1 MKKMTIAALA
11 ALMLAGALSAASDAA
26 SIMSLHSVAVVG
38 EGASPFPVPLVLSPD
53 TPSSDTTSL
62 GTQF

>member
-1 MKKMTIAALA
+1 MKKMIVAALA

-26 SIMSLHSVAVVG
+26 SILSLHSVAVVG
-38 EGASPFPVPLVLSPD
+38 EGPAPFPMPIVLSANAPTGD
-53 TPSSDTTSL
+53 STSV

>member
-1 MKKMTIAALA
+1 MKKISIAALA

-26 SIMSLHSVAVVG
+26 SIISSHSVVLVG
-38 EGASPFPVPLVLSPD
+38 EGSSPFPIPLTLSHE
-53 TPSSDTTSL
+53 TPNSDTTSL

>member
-1 MKKMTIAALA
+1 MKKIMIAALA

-26 SIMSLHSVAVVG
+26 SILSSQSVAVVG
-38 EGASPFPVPLVLSPD
+38 EGPSPFPMPIALSANSPTGD
-53 TPSSDTTSL
+53 STSV